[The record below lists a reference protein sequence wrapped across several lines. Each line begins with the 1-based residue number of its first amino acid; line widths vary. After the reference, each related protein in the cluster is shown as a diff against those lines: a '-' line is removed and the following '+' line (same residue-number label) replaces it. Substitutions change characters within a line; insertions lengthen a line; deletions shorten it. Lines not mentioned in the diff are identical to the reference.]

1 MKDMWAN
8 IIRLMRTGWD
18 RITAVVGD
26 VSLLADYVKP
36 FIIVAVITIF
46 SFLLVDIFYN
56 VLSLRMVYRPSD
68 GNVQPAAVAEP
79 LMQAPSAEQY
89 KIITERN
96 LFLTTLQP
104 VANENAVGDFLPS
117 EEYTAFDL
125 KGTVTINESIG
136 YVIVEEKG
144 KGKQKLYKLGERIG
158 SARLIRITRNTAVLQ
173 DGEKEFVLKVKDV
186 DKGALTGKP
195 SVMGSDSGVINR
207 QESVQAFSDIKSV
220 MSQAIVRPFLSA
232 GVPQGFIV
240 SNIVPGSVYQRLGLQ
255 NGDVVMDVNN
265 KKLES
270 PDDIINLFNTMQ
282 TGGSVS
288 VNLMR
293 SGKKETINYTFQ

>member
-18 RITAVVGD
+18 RITAVGDD
-26 VSLLADYVKP
+26 VSQLAGYVKP
-36 FIIVAVITIF
+36 FIIVAVITICT
-46 SFLLVDIFYN
+46 FLLVDIFYN
-56 VLSLRMVYRPSD
+56 ILSLKMVYRPTD
-68 GNVQPAAVAEP
+68 GNVQPAAAAQP

-125 KGTVTINESIG
+125 KGTVAINESIG

-144 KGKQKLYKLGERIG
+144 KGKQKLYKMGETIG

-173 DGEKEFVLKVKDV
+173 DGEKEFVMKVKDV
-186 DKGALTGKP
+186 DKGALTGGP
-195 SVMGSDSGVINR
+195 SVTQGESVGISR
-207 QESVQAFSDIKSV
+207 QESVQALSDIKSA

-240 SNIVPGSVYQRLGLQ
+240 SNIVPGSVYQRLGIQ
-255 NGDVVMDVNN
+255 NGDVVVDVNN

-270 PDDIINLFNTMQ
+270 ADDIINLFNAMQ
-282 TGGSVS
+282 AGGSVS
-288 VNLMR
+288 VNLIR
-293 SGKKETINYTFQ
+293 GGKKETVNYTFQ